1 MASTNQTTTSAAVAV
16 TLETAKTVDT
26 FLGTLPKN
34 TTLNQFADALQKDE
48 GMRKTIPDIDNQ
60 VDALRKF
67 EKGQLSYAEMRALC
81 G

>member
-1 MASTNQTTTSAAVAV
+1 MEPLVAQTKAVA
-16 TLETAKTVDT
+16 T
-26 FLGTLPKN
+26 FLNTLPAKPS
-34 TTLNQFADALQKDE
+34 LSQFADALQKNE